1 MSNSTNTKPLY
12 DTLSIEESIKIM
24 IDHSIN
30 QGITLPSDLVLSD
43 APDENQSITN
53 FNLLSKTI
61 APASVASILYIN
73 NEILSSSPAR
83 RWWKIPL
90 FSKCLY
96 IAMFA
101 LILLVGISL
110 LPIVNEANQSR
121 SLLSSSG
128 LVLLSN
134 IIFICSASLLGVMF
148 FLLKTI
154 SERIKA
160 YTLSEIDV
168 IEINSSIIIGLI
180 SGFIISELFQLSQ
193 STIGDFVEIQKMT
206 LALLGGF
213 ASDTIFTTLKGLIT
227 RLKTVLVPS

>member
-1 MSNSTNTKPLY
+1 MSTSTLMPSKDATMTIG
-12 DTLSIEESIKIM
+12 DSIEVM
-24 IDHSIN
+24 IDYCIRH
-30 QGITLPSDLVLSD
+30 GIALPPNLELGDQLNKEQKVS
-43 APDENQSITN
+43 N
-53 FNLLSKTI
+53 FNLLSKAIT
-61 APASVASILYIN
+61 PATVASILYIDQ
-73 NEILSSSPAR
+73 EILADSEHR
-83 RWWKIPL
+83 KWYKIPV

-96 IAMFA
+96 IALLA
-101 LILLVGISL
+101 LVLLVGMSL
-110 LPIVNEANQSR
+110 LPNVNEANQSR

-128 LVLLSN
+128 LVLLAN

-154 SERIKA
+154 SEKIKT

-227 RLKTVLVPS
+227 RLKSVLIPG